1 MDLSKVPPIQQ
12 KRIVE
17 FVNNFVI
24 STVQF
29 LDKFANN
36 CEISLQ
42 RLDVK
47 LRKVEAELCILEYK
61 LNSVPAL
68 KTTSVPNVVAPAI
81 PQSPDP
87 PNPVPNPNISS
98 SPATPTQEVAQE
110 NNPKEE
116 NPADTNSNPHDETDA
131 DNKPKEE
138 VPEELKRFYKM
149 IQFGVPVQAVKLKM
163 KAEGFDPELI
173 QS

>member
-29 LDKFANN
+29 LDKFSNN
-36 CEISLQ
+36 CDISLQ

-68 KTTSVPNVVAPAI
+68 KITSVSNVTPSL
-81 PQSPDP
+81 PQSSEP
-87 PNPVPNPNISS
+87 PNPDPHPNVIPSPTPPIPEVVQTNDSKESS
-98 SPATPTQEVAQE
+98 AD
-110 NNPKEE
+110 NDNP
-116 NPADTNSNPHDETDA
+116 PDETDV
-131 DNKPKEE
+131 KPKEE
-138 VPEELKRFYKM
+138 IPEELKRFYKM